1 MPIGSIL
8 LSTLAAYLL
17 GSIPFGIL
25 ICKPLGKDPR
35 KVGSGR
41 TGGTNVYRTAGA
53 TAGFLTVLGDVVKGT
68 LAVWLAGEWVPAEGD
83 AVSLAIALAALAA
96 ILGHNYSIFAGFAG
110 GAGSTPNIGALLGIY
125 PQAFVPAAVLAAL
138 VWKVGR
144 MASVASLTLS
154 AMIMLA
160 MLWIVGQGIRSPWM
174 LLYGFGQLI
183 IVGWA
188 LKPNIQRL
196 MEGREFTVDR
206 PAEQDASEV
215 GSSSGSQRPSD
226 DARDRTA

>member
-17 GSIPFGIL
+17 GSVPFGIL

-35 KVGSGR
+35 NVGSGR

-53 TAGFLTVLGDVVKGT
+53 TAGLLTVLGDVVKGT
-68 LAVWLAGEWVPAEGD
+68 LAVLLAGALVPASGD
-83 AVSLAIALAALAA
+83 AVSLAIALAALGA

-125 PQAFVPAAVLAAL
+125 PQAFVPAAILAAL

-154 AMIMLA
+154 TMIMLA
-160 MLWIVGQGIRSPWM
+160 MLWVVGQGIRSPWM
-174 LLYGFGQLI
+174 LLYGFGQLV

-196 MEGREFTVDR
+196 LEGREIRVDR
-206 PAEQDASEV
+206 PVENEAEESGPDAANKDE
-215 GSSSGSQRPSD
+215 
-226 DARDRTA
+226 AI